1 MFKLVM
7 FFIFFPITELY
18 IFIKIGNAIGAA
30 VTVSIVL
37 LTALLGAFLAR
48 MEGVKTL
55 SKIVRILEAGGVP
68 TDELVDAF
76 FIFVGGILLLTPGF
90 LTDFVG
96 FFVLIPFIRNLIKEF
111 VFRLLRSKLEGKDI
125 NLDIFGGN
133 KFDI

>member
-1 MFKLVM
+1 M